1 MKLTLCSLG
10 ETVCINIQTDRFAL
24 LRNPNIRP
32 EQIDIIAKECGVSSS
47 LLLKYTEDL
56 KKTAKE
62 MMEIDGSCD
71 YSDHL

>member
-10 ETVCINIQTDRFAL
+10 ETVCIDIHTDQFAL
-24 LRNPNIRP
+24 LRNPDISA
-32 EQIDIIAKECGVSSS
+32 EQIDIIAKECGVSST
-47 LLLKYTEDL
+47 LLLEYTEDL

-62 MMEIDGSCD
+62 MIEIDGSCD